1 MTAQTSHSTP
11 TSAESNHQATNVA
24 ETMKTPEIKESAGV
38 LAGLKAGDLVIV
50 SKGEYGPDRKTR
62 EVREVQTVARVLK
75 TVLQTEKLTGIEIA
89 TGRGWSGYGSVKV
102 SPASLQD
109 VAEVAAEAAA
119 RAAGDAAYRARQEAE
134 RADSRRREVLT
145 REINDLLYRHVPESV
160 LVRALAVLR
169 GEEGGA

>member
-1 MTAQTSHSTP
+1 
-11 TSAESNHQATNVA
+11 
-24 ETMKTPEIKESAGV
+24 MKTPEIKESAGV
-38 LAGLKAGDLVIV
+38 LAGLKAGDLVTV

-62 EVREVQTVARVLK
+62 EVREVQTVTRVFK

-89 TGRGWSGYGSVKV
+89 TGRGWSGSGSVKV

-109 VAEVAAEAAA
+109 VAEVAAEAAD

-145 REINDLLYRHVPESV
+145 REINDLLYRHVPEAV
-160 LVRALAVLR
+160 LARALAVLR
-169 GEEGGA
+169 GEEGGV